1 MAEETKTPHDSNDR
15 KPAGPGS
22 PRTYWELVGRDFRR
36 NRLAMFGLLIAW
48 VVATVGVFCPLIA
61 NSRPLYIQ
69 SVFVDD
75 YDETYFVILDYAHR
89 LDSALDA
96 KNQDEVRNLI
106 SGLEESFGRLDDH
119 LEAKHDGRLK
129 EIQGRMVSYFRDPSP
144 GSRADHNAVLSA
156 FEEEFD
162 YANVNLVPQKRFPA
176 TRTLAP
182 GEIIFIFL
190 YIFFF
195 VAWFNRKRFKKVWRF
210 LLAVAIPTAVC
221 CLVWMLIWPTV
232 QDTYPYRRLV
242 DSEEFQKAGWPVV
255 RTLVPYGENENLTA
269 ENRQPPTFL
278 LSKSYFVPA
287 QHYHLLGTDTNGRDV
302 LSRMVY
308 GARISMLIGI
318 VAVSIYV
325 TIGINLGAL
334 AGYFSG
340 WVDLLIS
347 RLIEIVLCFPVLF
360 LILAVQAYLKPS
372 IFNIMAA
379 LGLVWWTGVARLQRG
394 EFMRIVNQDFVQAVR
409 ALGGSNLRI
418 IFLHILPNALGP
430 ILVMVSFGIAGSIL
444 VESAL
449 SFLSFGV
456 PQPMASW
463 GDLLNNG
470 RNDVQGT
477 WWLTV
482 FPGFAIFL
490 TVTCFNLVGE
500 GVRDALDPRRDH

>member
-1 MAEETKTPHDSNDR
+1 
-15 KPAGPGS
+15 
-22 PRTYWELVGRDFRR
+22 
-36 NRLAMFGLLIAW
+36 MFGLLIAW
-48 VVATVGVFCPLIA
+48 LVATIGVFCPLIA
-61 NSRPLYIQ
+61 NSRPLYVKAI
-69 SVFVDD
+69 FLDD
-75 YDETYFVILDYAHR
+75 YDENYFVILDYAQR
-89 LDSALDA
+89 MDAALA
-96 KNQDEVRNLI
+96 KGDESEIRSLV
-106 SGLEESFGRLDDH
+106 SGMEDTFDRIENHLKTDKHGRLH
-119 LEAKHDGRLK
+119 ELSGQIAA
-129 EIQGRMVSYFRDPSP
+129 YFRAPSN
-144 GSRADHNAVLSA
+144 GGEETYQTALAS

-162 YANVNLVPQKRFPA
+162 YSNVELVPQKRFPA
-176 TRTLAP
+176 TRTLTP

-190 YIFFF
+190 YIFFHIM
-195 VAWFNRKRFKKVWRF
+195 WFNRKRFKKAWRF
-210 LLAVAIPTAVC
+210 MLAVAIPTAIC
-221 CLVWMLIWPTV
+221 ATIWMMIWPPV
-232 QDTYPYRRLV
+232 QDTYPYRRLIESQEFK
-242 DSEEFQKAGWPVV
+242 DSGWSVV
-255 RTLVPYGENENLTA
+255 RTMVPYGENENLTA
-269 ENRQPPTFL
+269 ENRQAPTFL
-278 LSKSYFVPA
+278 LPKAEYVDN
-287 QHYHLLGTDTNGRDV
+287 QHYHVLGTDTNGRDV

-325 TIGINLGAL
+325 TIGIILGAL
-334 AGYFSG
+334 AGYYGG
-340 WVDLLIS
+340 WADLIIS

-394 EFMRIVNQDFVQAVR
+394 EFLRIVNQDFVQAVR
-409 ALGGSNLRI
+409 GLGGSNMRI

-430 ILVMVSFGIAGSIL
+430 ILVMISFGIAGSIL